1 MKTKVIIIGG
11 GPTGLMCASHLAKVG
26 DYDIHIFDAQKTV
39 GRKLLVA
46 GHGGFNLTHSEPIE
60 QMITRYHNLS
70 DWFKDAI
77 IGFNNQAVIEFLEK
91 EIGIPTYIG
100 SSKRVFPEKGI
111 TPASVLKRWIAKLEY
126 EGVKFHT
133 NKKMIDFDQ
142 EKVIFEDG
150 AERKFDAL
158 FIAFGGISWSK
169 TGSDGNWI
177 DLLKDKEISLQ
188 PFTASNVGV
197 NIDWPKSIST
207 KYDRQSIKYVAIKVG
222 LFSLKGDIMLTE
234 YGLEGTPIYAA
245 SNALK
250 QNQILHIDFKPNND
264 ISSILKKLDKTDK
277 SISQVLKKDLKL
289 DQIVIDLIKAYS
301 SKEAFQD
308 KMSLVQLIKNFPL
321 VVNDLQDIEVAISS
335 AGGIEWS
342 NLNDNSSLKKFNN
355 IFLGGEMLEWDA
367 PTGGYL
373 LQACFS
379 SGAFAAKNIHAQLEH

>member
-1 MKTKVIIIGG
+1 
-11 GPTGLMCASHLAKVG
+11 
-26 DYDIHIFDAQKTV
+26 
-39 GRKLLVA
+39 
-46 GHGGFNLTHSEPIE
+46 
-60 QMITRYHNLS
+60 
-70 DWFKDAI
+70 
-77 IGFNNQAVIEFLEK
+77 
-91 EIGIPTYIG
+91 
-100 SSKRVFPEKGI
+100 
-111 TPASVLKRWIAKLEY
+111 
-126 EGVKFHT
+126 
-133 NKKMIDFDQ
+133 
-142 EKVIFEDG
+142 
-150 AERKFDAL
+150 
-158 FIAFGGISWSK
+158 
-169 TGSDGNWI
+169 
-177 DLLKDKEISLQ
+177 
-188 PFTASNVGV
+188 V